1 MKRLIL
7 GILFVFMQIVAV
19 NAKPYYNFPINSEGD
34 CVIDDTISISVVN
47 TDCYR
52 IIKEWLY
59 SISCVSLSFSD
70 EKPGKSLTFN
80 NVFYAQK
87 RYNSFSGTYSDNL
100 SIDCDMEI
108 QGDKLYCH
116 IYNIKLIKSYVGY
129 DATASVYPVA
139 ERIHK
144 INMAQKIIDQLNA
157 DTKISKADRR
167 EAIEEQKEILDYDD
181 VLAKCYEVLMARF
194 ENLKKMVQWN
204 NDQAPEED
212 EVPQF

>member
-7 GILFVFMQIVAV
+7 GILLVFGQIAV
-19 NAKPYYNFPINSEGD
+19 MNAKPTYNFPVDQEGN
-34 CVIDDTISISVVN
+34 CVIDDTITINVSSA
-47 TDCYR
+47 DCYR

-59 SISCVSLSFSD
+59 TKSCVSLSFSN
-70 EKPGKSLTFN
+70 EKPSESLTFN

-100 SIDCDMEI
+100 SIDCDMKI
-108 QGDKLYCH
+108 KDGKLYCH
-116 IYNIKLIKSYVGY
+116 LYNIKLIKSYVGY

-144 INMAQKIIDQLNA
+144 INMAQKVIDQLNA
-157 DTKISKADRR
+157 DTKISKSDRR
-167 EAIEEQKEILDYDD
+167 EAIEEQKEILAYDE

-194 ENLKKMVQWN
+194 ADLKGMVQWN
-204 NDQAPEED
+204 NNQAPEDE
-212 EVPQF
+212 EVPAF